1 MMCAVRT
8 VVCSIVAFIQ
18 DTTMTEE
25 KDWYYSLANQ
35 QLGPVDERSLHQLIA
50 SGEITPATLVWC
62 EGSPQWTP
70 ASKIESL
77 AAVFASLMAPPA
89 IAPRSGDVAPVGLVN
104 DPFVP
109 SAAVSPAPVN
119 PNAMA
124 SPAIAPPTQQ
134 GDLRYGRMEAGT
146 KQYSYA
152 GFWRRLLAW
161 IIDAIV
167 LLFISTIIGMI
178 LPPLLPLMG
187 FIIGGIYYAAM
198 ESSVKRGTLGK
209 LMSGLQ
215 VVRSNGEPL
224 TFGRAIIRYIGRYL
238 NLLTLGIG
246 FLMIAFTARKQ
257 GLHDMIADTVVLRP
271 ARAGDV

>member
-1 MMCAVRT
+1 MCAVHT
-8 VVCSIVAFIQ
+8 AVCSIVAFIQ

-119 PNAMA
+119 PNAMG